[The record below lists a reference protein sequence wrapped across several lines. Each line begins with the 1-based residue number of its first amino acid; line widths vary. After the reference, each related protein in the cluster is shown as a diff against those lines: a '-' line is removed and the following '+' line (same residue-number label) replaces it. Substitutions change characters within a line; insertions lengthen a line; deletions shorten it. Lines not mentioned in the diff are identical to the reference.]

1 MGGDLHR
8 MSGKAGALLLGMLV
22 VLVAGCGGE
31 PVETVGDECI
41 QKVSIEIDL
50 EFLEERQATLIE
62 IGAGRRD
69 LVAAIAQACRE
80 ASPDDTVEEVAE
92 RAVKILRPE
101 PPPEEM

>member
-22 VLVAGCGGE
+22 VLGSGCGGE
-31 PVETVGDECI
+31 EAETVGDECI
-41 QKVSIEIDL
+41 QKVSIEIDQ

-80 ASPDDTVEEVAE
+80 ASPDDPVEEVAE

>member
-1 MGGDLHR
+1 VGGDLHR

-22 VLVAGCGGE
+22 VLGSGCGGE
-31 PVETVGDECI
+31 EAETVGDECI
-41 QKVSIEIDL
+41 QKVSIEIDQ

-80 ASPDDTVEEVAE
+80 ASPDDNVEEVAE

-101 PPPEEM
+101 PPPDEM

>member
-1 MGGDLHR
+1 VGGDLHR

-22 VLVAGCGGE
+22 VLGSGCGGE
-31 PVETVGDECI
+31 EAETVGDECI
-41 QKVSIEIDL
+41 QKVSIEIDQ

>member
-1 MGGDLHR
+1 MGGDLRR
-8 MSGKAGALLLGMLV
+8 MIGKARVALLAALV
-22 VLVAGCGGE
+22 SVAAGCGGE

-41 QKVSIEIDL
+41 QKVSIEIDV
-50 EFLEERQATLIE
+50 EFLEERDATLIE

-80 ASPDDTVEEVAE
+80 ASPDTPVNEVAE
-92 RAVKILRPE
+92 RAVEILRPE